1 MSKECT
7 CPGCRA
13 FRGEISAS
21 EYAWYIKGCIET
33 GNNILREYYAQKEG
47 TSKSPF
53 PWTTIAQI
61 NLDDDHVMLEE
72 VIKKL
77 ENPDPA
83 LLNPEDYCL
92 RIESKKEK

>member
-1 MSKECT
+1 MSKDCT

-13 FRGEISAS
+13 FRGEISRE

-33 GNNILREYYAQKEG
+33 ANNILREYYAQQNG

-53 PWTTIAQI
+53 PWTTVAKF
-61 NLDDDHVMLEE
+61 NLDDAYIMLEE
-72 VIKKL
+72 VVKKI

-83 LLNPEDYCL
+83 LLKPEEYC
-92 RIESKKEK
+92 IKNTTTETK